1 MPHAYSA
8 FHLTGIHYF
17 TVSSVLVPS
26 LCVIYYC
33 INRGRNRA
41 GSAIIAVLGLIALAI
56 PILCVSRFQLIFA
69 VILAVLTY
77 IQMDSRLNLLY
88 AVFALAALVP
98 LYLLLT
104 VARSHDVTYL
114 NAVFEMKNGNMPIFI
129 TQPYMY
135 VANNYDNFNCLV
147 EELGSHSWGL
157 KMLAPLWTL
166 SGLKFKFPGLVNFPY
181 FVNKEEL
188 TTLTVFYDAYY
199 DFGIIGVLGLSCIL
213 GALAFYMMQAM
224 KKVRNPIM
232 YLFYSQIAIYMMLS
246 FFTTWF
252 SNPTTWFYLAV
263 TGAAAFA
270 VSRRWGTIK

>member
-1 MPHAYSA
+1 MPLFVRGVPHAYSA

-41 GSAIIAVLGLIALAI
+41 GSAIHSRAG
-56 PILCVSRFQLIFA
+56 PDCPGHTTILCVSRFQLIFA

-114 NAVFEMKNGNMPIFI
+114 NAV
-129 TQPYMY
+129 
-135 VANNYDNFNCLV
+135 
-147 EELGSHSWGL
+147 L
-157 KMLAPLWTL
+157 K
-166 SGLKFKFPGLVNFPY
+166 
-181 FVNKEEL
+181 
-188 TTLTVFYDAYY
+188 
-199 DFGIIGVLGLSCIL
+199 
-213 GALAFYMMQAM
+213 
-224 KKVRNPIM
+224 
-232 YLFYSQIAIYMMLS
+232 
-246 FFTTWF
+246 
-252 SNPTTWFYLAV
+252 
-263 TGAAAFA
+263 
-270 VSRRWGTIK
+270 

>member
-1 MPHAYSA
+1 M
-8 FHLTGIHYF
+8 
-17 TVSSVLVPS
+17 
-26 LCVIYYC
+26 
-33 INRGRNRA
+33 
-41 GSAIIAVLGLIALAI
+41 LGLIALAI

-166 SGLKFKFPGLVNFPY
+166 
-181 FVNKEEL
+181 
-188 TTLTVFYDAYY
+188 
-199 DFGIIGVLGLSCIL
+199 
-213 GALAFYMMQAM
+213 
-224 KKVRNPIM
+224 
-232 YLFYSQIAIYMMLS
+232 
-246 FFTTWF
+246 
-252 SNPTTWFYLAV
+252 
-263 TGAAAFA
+263 
-270 VSRRWGTIK
+270 